1 MKLALALSERA
12 DLQKK
17 IAELSERLNNNA
29 KVQEGED
36 PAEDPCELMKELDSS
51 LIKLENL
58 IYRINNT
65 NSLTKSGDVTITQ
78 LIAKRD
84 CLKERLRVMR
94 KGFRTSERGGCL
106 CEAAQGNR

>member
-1 MKLALALSERA
+1 
-12 DLQKK
+12 
-17 IAELSERLNNNA
+17 
-29 KVQEGED
+29 
-36 PAEDPCELMKELDSS
+36 MKELDSS

-94 KGFRTSERGGCL
+94 NFLNTCSQSVSRYSKTEIRIRSTVKVSELQKEVDAYAKQLRETDEKIQEL
-106 CEAAQGNR
+106 NWTTELI